1 MQLSRRIST
10 TDPDCLECEEGQF
23 LLIDAA
29 GKTRL
34 EGSLAD
40 SASVARIRSQ
50 LGQLGIR

>member
-1 MQLSRRIST
+1 LLGVR
-10 TDPDCLECEEGQF
+10 EGEF

-34 EGSLAD
+34 EGSLTD

-50 LGQLGIR
+50 LAQLGIR